1 MELGQRYGKRC
12 DCDQHLYPAP
22 IKSSSMSMHMHAACM
37 YIIQS
42 KQAGPKYKERG
53 GGRKPNNFT
62 RQQTNKMNPH
72 LLVMHEHCITLL
84 LQLYTP
90 SVSFYL
96 SLDSAILHYP
106 ATNKKKRREYM

>member
-62 RQQTNKMNPH
+62 RQQTNKMNPTSPCH
-72 LLVMHEHCITLL
+72 ARTLYNSIIAIIYTLL
-84 LQLYTP
+84 SRMPNMSYT
-90 SVSFYL
+90 
-96 SLDSAILHYP
+96 YP
-106 ATNKKKRREYM
+106 LPCPFF